1 MIVTYNTAIDLDNV
15 PLGEHGSVKVGE
27 KTSVVPIEK
36 KFVLSFDVAGGD
48 VQPAAQ
54 ELAKGDKPNEIP
66 TPAKKG
72 YLFEGWKTDDGE
84 IYDSASFIMPARN
97 VKLTAVWR
105 KTAGESGESGDSSQ
119 GDSSIDSSGSSAGKG
134 CKSGMSGVAGLF
146 VFAAAG
152 VVLAQ
157 RRKRNDR

>member
-1 MIVTYNTAIDLDNV
+1 MTGVQTCALPIWEYET
-15 PLGEHGSVKVGE
+15 VKVEE
-27 KTSVVPIEK
+27 KTSVVPVEK
-36 KFVLSFDVAGGD
+36 KYVLSFDAAGGD

-84 IYDSASFIMPARN
+84 IYNSASFIMSARN